1 MKPDIVIVTGDQVL
15 RVPHEVWAAFL
26 QVASLMVDTGDM
38 YPHLEKQLGEQM
50 LDRVKDV
57 KYALDDHCSSP
68 SS

>member
-1 MKPDIVIVTGDQVL
+1 MKCDIVIVTGDQVL
-15 RVPHEVWAAFL
+15 RVPHDVWAAFL

-50 LDRVKDV
+50 LDRVKEV
-57 KYALDDHCSSP
+57 KYALDDHCGSS

>member
-1 MKPDIVIVTGDQVL
+1 MKPDTVIVTGDQVL
-15 RVPHEVWAAFL
+15 RVPLDVWAAFL

-50 LDRVKDV
+50 LDRVKEV
-57 KYALDDHCSSP
+57 KYALDDHCGSS

>member
-38 YPHLEKQLGEQM
+38 YPHLEKQHGEQM

-57 KYALDDHCSSP
+57 KYALDDHCSS
-68 SS
+68 SSS